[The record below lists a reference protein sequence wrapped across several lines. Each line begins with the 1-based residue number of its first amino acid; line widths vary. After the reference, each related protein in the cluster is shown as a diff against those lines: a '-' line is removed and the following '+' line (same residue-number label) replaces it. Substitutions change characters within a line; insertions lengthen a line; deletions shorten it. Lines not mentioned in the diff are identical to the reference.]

1 MLDISPMLLGSTL
14 IVFLVL
20 IAVLNSLLYNPLFSY
35 MEKRDADIKNDLEQV
50 GNNDA
55 EIAAFHSQA
64 EKIINDA
71 KLEAAAVREKV
82 IAEAKALANSKIE
95 AKRAELAQEYTKFED
110 ELSQERTSLKAALLN
125 EVPAFQSA
133 VSAKL
138 SQI

>member
-35 MEKRDADIKNDLEQV
+35 MEKRDADIKKDLELV

-55 EIAAFHSQA
+55 EIAAFHTKA
-64 EKIINDA
+64 EKIMSDA
-71 KLEAAAVREKV
+71 KLEAAALREKV
-82 IAEAKALANSKIE
+82 IAEAKTAANSKIE
-95 AKRAELAQEYTKFED
+95 TKRAEMAREYTKFED
-110 ELSQERTSLKAALLN
+110 ALSEERTRLKSGLLA
-125 EVPAFQSA
+125 EVPVFQAA